1 MSVDA
6 RPYLVMRSPERW
18 LAVLRIALGVW
29 FLKALW
35 TKVTITL
42 AWGVLPVPTASDR
55 WIHTMPTLV
64 ARYAE
69 GNPVGFVREFLQ
81 NTVIPHNVLFAH
93 LTAFGEAAVGLG
105 LTFGFLT
112 SLAAAIGLLLVVNYG
127 LATQWMTPNQQGFH
141 FLLAVCMVAFLA
153 ARAGRQWGLDGWLR
167 IHRPASFWARLPL
180 G

>member
-18 LAVLRIALGVW
+18 LAVLRIAVGVW

-35 TKVTITL
+35 TKLAITL

-55 WIHTMPTLV
+55 WIQAMPTLL
-64 ARYAE
+64 ARYAD
-69 GNPVGFVREFLQ
+69 GNPLGFFREFLQ
-81 NTVIPHNVLFAH
+81 HAVIPNAVLFAH
-93 LTAFGEAAVGLG
+93 LTAFGEVAVGLG

-112 SLAAAIGLLLVVNYG
+112 SLAAAIGLVLVVNYG

-141 FLLAVCMVAFLA
+141 LLLAVSMVAFLA

-167 IHRPASFWARLPL
+167 VNRPASLWARLPL